1 MKRTGRR
8 ITAVTATDT
17 AVTALSVM
25 IWTILK
31 VTTTV
36 TVTVTIDSS
45 NDTAMLSLIGTIST
59 VPTMMD
65 IEILT
70 VITLSLTVPAI
81 IIGMCMK
88 VSLI

>member
-1 MKRTGRR
+1 MNN
-8 ITAVTATDT
+8 IESDNN
-17 AVTALSVM
+17 SNSNSNSN
-25 IWTILK
+25 
-31 VTTTV
+31 
-36 TVTVTIDSS
+36 DSS

-88 VSLI
+88 ASLI